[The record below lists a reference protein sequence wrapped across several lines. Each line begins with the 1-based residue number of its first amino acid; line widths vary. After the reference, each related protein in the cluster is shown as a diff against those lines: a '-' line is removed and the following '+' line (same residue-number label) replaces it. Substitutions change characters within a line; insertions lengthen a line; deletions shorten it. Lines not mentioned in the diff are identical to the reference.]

1 MILARGENLDFCF
14 FNLHINNFNFV
25 QNIDTFLL
33 EVISFA
39 LNVNWEGLVGSWNA
53 FNYRFM
59 IYFYIAHL
67 SSHRPSWRP
76 AWPAEACPWSPPR
89 CTPPCW
95 PCCGPW
101 SRTQSAAPRG
111 TAGCAAHRQALIT
124 LIMMRV
130 NNQNLLNLAEIF
142 PCRRVFR
149 PLEHSLPEIRI
160 NILSW
165 WQCWSEKTLLM
176 EGGKK
181 KQNIN
186 AGLPHLHSAVVI
198 R

>member
-1 MILARGENLDFCF
+1 MSIEK
-14 FNLHINNFNFV
+14 
-25 QNIDTFLL
+25 
-33 EVISFA
+33 A
-39 LNVNWEGLVGSWNA
+39 LSGAGMPTNTGSWFTLNIGH
-53 FNYRFM
+53 FF
-59 IYFYIAHL
+59 
-67 SSHRPSWRP
+67 SHPPSWRP
-76 AWPAEACPWSPPR
+76 PWPAGACPWSPPR

-101 SRTQSAAPRG
+101 SRTQSAAPPG

-124 LIMMRV
+124 LIMMRL

-181 KQNIN
+181 TQNIN
-186 AGLPHLHSAVVI
+186 AGLPHLHSAFISNWIFYHLREPADSGFGSVV